1 MKVEMLRKS
10 SRRSIQEYK
19 DFAKRNGI
27 LNVMY
32 IEDEENV
39 TSIDLENNTEEVIKM
54 QTILSN

>member
-1 MKVEMLRKS
+1 
-10 SRRSIQEYK
+10 
-19 DFAKRNGI
+19 
-27 LNVMY
+27 MY

>member
-1 MKVEMLRKS
+1 MLRKS